1 MWSYAMRSCV
11 TSRAFAAAPSRRRQG
26 FALCVA
32 ALLWSAAALAA
43 PRRIE
48 DCEAIPAPLAYNEC
62 LAAFGPTRANRTPP
76 QGYAPAAEPSP
87 SRGASHATAG
97 GGRRRLLGA
106 VVSRGRAGR
115 VHMEFTPRR

>member
-1 MWSYAMRSCV
+1 MRRCIL
-11 TSRAFAAAPSRRRQG
+11 SRPAAAPPRLTPPA
-26 FALCVA
+26 ALCVA

-48 DCEAIPAPLAYNEC
+48 DCEAITAPLAYNEC

-97 GGRRRLLGA
+97 GGGRRRLLGA